1 MLSVSDVVALKIVS
15 DVLAL
20 NSYELAA
27 KEDGRVMKVIVT
39 DEISERGLELLQQE
53 PRVQLDV
60 RLGLGKAELHQI
72 IGDYDAIITRSGTQV
87 DAELLEH
94 AKKLKMVAR
103 AGVGIDN
110 VDVPAASER
119 GIIVVNAPFG
129 NTNSAAEHSMAIL
142 LAMCRNV
149 PMANASLKSGQWQ
162 RAPFT
167 GHELRHRT
175 MGIIGLGKVGGR
187 VALRARAFE
196 MDVIVYDPYISEK
209 RATDFGTRLVSL
221 EELVAS
227 ADVIS
232 VHTPLND
239 ETRDLVTAE
248 HFAGMKDGVLIVNCA
263 RGGIIS
269 ETAMLEAL
277 EDGRVAGAA
286 FDVWSEEPPDDA
298 TLKKLIAHP
307 RMVVTPHLGA
317 NTFEA
322 QTNVAV
328 DVSREILNLLDGKPV
343 ENAVNIARF
352 DPDLMAQMRPFMA
365 LAEVLGDFISQLAP
379 ENPGKVSFSYTG
391 KLAAYDCM
399 PITVAGLAALLN
411 RCTDQE
417 VNMVNANLVAER
429 RGLVVEQSRST
440 ESEFFSNLITLS
452 LETPQGKRTIAGT
465 LFEGTPK
472 IVRMR
477 DFDTD
482 FTPEEHMLV
491 MTYADRPGL
500 IGRIGTILGEAEVN
514 IGAMNLGRRGKGG
527 EAMLVLSV
535 DSPVD
540 EAIVAR
546 LNEAVGARFVKAV
559 HLQL

>member
-1 MLSVSDVVALKIVS
+1 
-15 DVLAL
+15 
-20 NSYELAA
+20 
-27 KEDGRVMKVIVT
+27 MKVIVT
-39 DEISERGLELLQQE
+39 DEISEKGLELLQE
-53 PRVQLDV
+53 DPRVQLDV
-60 RLGLGKAELHQI
+60 RLGLKKAELHQV

-87 DAELLEH
+87 DAELLQY

-149 PMANASLKSGQWQ
+149 PLANDSLKSGQWQ

-196 MDVIVYDPYISEK
+196 MEVVVYDPYISEK

-239 ETRDLVTAE
+239 ETRELVNAE
-248 HFAGMKDGVLIVNCA
+248 HFARMKDGVLIVNCA

-269 ETAMLEAL
+269 ESAMLAAL
-277 EDGRVAGAA
+277 ESGKVAGAA
-286 FDVWSEEPPDDA
+286 FDVWSEEPPNEE

-352 DPDLMAQMRPFMA
+352 DPDLMAQMRPFMT
-365 LAEVLGDFISQLAP
+365 LAAVLGDFISQLAP
-379 ENPGKVSFSYTG
+379 ENPGKVSFHYTG

-399 PITVAGLAALLN
+399 PITVTGLAALLN

-440 ESEFFSNLITLS
+440 ESEFFSNLITMS

-491 MTYADRPGL
+491 MTYEDRPGL
-500 IGRIGTILGEAEVN
+500 IGKIGTILGEAEVN

-527 EAMLVLSV
+527 EAMVVLSV
-535 DSPVD
+535 DSPID
-540 EAIVAR
+540 EAIVAK
-546 LNEAVGARFVKAV
+546 LHEAICAHFVKAV
-559 HLQL
+559 HLKL

>member
-1 MLSVSDVVALKIVS
+1 
-15 DVLAL
+15 
-20 NSYELAA
+20 
-27 KEDGRVMKVIVT
+27 MKVIVT
-39 DEISERGLELLQQE
+39 DEISEKGLELLQKD

-60 RLGLGKAELHQI
+60 RLGLRKAELHQL

-87 DAELLEH
+87 DAELLSH

-129 NTNSAAEHSMAIL
+129 NTNSAAEHTMAVL
-142 LAMCRNV
+142 LALCRNV
-149 PMANASLKSGQWQ
+149 PTANDSLKGGQWQ

-167 GHELRHRT
+167 GHELKQKT

-187 VALRARAFE
+187 VALRSRAFE
-196 MDVIVYDPYISEK
+196 MDVVVYDPYISEK
-209 RATDFGTRLVSL
+209 RASDFGTRLVSL
-221 EELVAS
+221 DQLVGT

-232 VHTPLND
+232 VHTPLNG
-239 ETRDLVTAE
+239 ETLGLIKAE

-263 RGGIIS
+263 RGGIIN
-269 ETAMLEAL
+269 EAAMLDAL
-277 EDGRVAGAA
+277 ESGKVAGAA
-286 FDVWSEEPPDDA
+286 FDVWSEEPPASDI
-298 TLKKLIAHP
+298 LKQLIAHP

-328 DVSREILNLLDGKPV
+328 DVSREILNMLDDKPV

-352 DPDLMAQMRPFMA
+352 DPDLMAQMRPFME
-365 LAEVLGDFISQLAP
+365 LAAVLGDFISQLAP
-379 ENPGKVSFSYTG
+379 ENPGKVSFNYTG
-391 KLAAYDCM
+391 KLAAHDCM

-440 ESEFFSNLITLS
+440 ESQFFSNLITLN

-472 IVRMR
+472 IVKMR

-491 MTYADRPGL
+491 LTYEDRPGL

-527 EAMLVLSV
+527 EAMVVLSI

-540 EAIVAR
+540 EETLAR
-546 LNEAVGARFVKAV
+546 LSEAVGARFVKAV
-559 HLQL
+559 YLKP